1 MAIVVLNLSR
11 LTIAELLQEA
21 NNIKSSMTDNPAFTT
36 PNPTLTEI
44 TARITALT
52 DANNTY
58 ELNLVV
64 AKENLTLRDDA
75 AQALIDGLTALAGYV
90 QTTSDGDP
98 AIIQSAG
105 MSIRAARTPATLP
118 DAVTGLS
125 VAPSESAG
133 ELLLA
138 WDPMP
143 NAASFEVQTSPEPAT
158 STSWVNRPSVT
169 KSKTSVNSFTSGA
182 KIWSRVR
189 AVNPAGTGAWSSE
202 ISKIVP

>member
-105 MSIRAARTPATLP
+105 MSIRATRTPATLP
-118 DAVTGLS
+118 EAVTNLS
-125 VAPSESAG
+125 VAPSQSAG

-143 NAASFEVQTSPEPAT
+143 TAASFEVQTSPEPAT

-202 ISKIVP
+202 VAKIVP